1 MSTWDDVMNDYA
13 DEISNASDNYI
24 KATNILPYTISEIQ
38 KVFTDEELEE
48 VGEFLKEMKA
58 ATENNE
64 RKRNLINQYAPIVSK
79 LLKLA
84 KIII

>member
-1 MSTWDDVMNDYA
+1 MSIWDDVINDYA
-13 DEISNASDNYI
+13 DDISGASDDYI

-38 KVFTDEELEE
+38 EVFTDEELEE
-48 VGEFLKEMKA
+48 VGKFLKEMRT
-58 ATENNE
+58 ATEDNQ
-64 RKRNLINQYAPIVSK
+64 RKLNLINQYAPIVSK